1 MSIHKLVW
9 VRETYSPHLE
19 HELDVLT
26 HWFWGFTHLNFIRFA
41 VVLDHRNIM
50 FPKPV
55 GSSMLLPGFF
65 PPTVHLSSLPCFP
78 TRNFSSPSTDRSR
91 QYCLEACILLSGC
104 WPGFWDPSA
113 CLASRKEL
121 LILSRPSSTIAPC
134 TPIPNFPV
142 VSTWVTSGHVIQ
154 LPSLHGSFWQPIYL
168 PSNSP

>member
-1 MSIHKLVW
+1 MGERNLQSTSRAWARCFNPLVLGLHTSKFHKVCSGPGSQKYN
-9 VRETYSPHLE
+9 V
-19 HELDVLT
+19 
-26 HWFWGFTHLNFIRFA
+26 
-41 VVLDHRNIM
+41 
-50 FPKPV
+50 PKACGKQHV
-55 GSSMLLPGFF
+55 AARFF